1 MKTKE
6 SKKDLQELRGLNEQD
21 LQAKLK
27 EAKEELFKL
36 RFQLAIR
43 QLDNTSQIGVV
54 RNRIAMLQTV
64 LRETPACTAT
74 SRIVGFRFAV
84 RSLIGATLLT
94 SGASA

>member
-6 SKKDLQELRGLNEQD
+6 SKKELQDLRGLNEQD

-43 QLDNTSQIGVV
+43 QLDNTAEIGSV
-54 RNRIAMLQTV
+54 RNRIAMIQTV
-64 LRETPACTAT
+64 LRETKA
-74 SRIVGFRFAV
+74 VGGV
-84 RSLIGATLLT
+84 N
-94 SGASA
+94 

>member
-6 SKKDLQELRGLNEQD
+6 SKKELQDLRGLNEQD

-43 QLDNTSQIGVV
+43 QLDNTAEIGSV
-54 RNRIAMLQTV
+54 RHRIAMIQTV
-64 LRETPACTAT
+64 LRETKA
-74 SRIVGFRFAV
+74 VG
-84 RSLIGATLLT
+84 GTN
-94 SGASA
+94 